1 MDADGGYDN
10 LSSISSSSDKQRKL
24 IVKIEMAKY
33 AKRQNDARRR
43 EEEEKAAFERKLAE
57 AEDLRKIQF
66 AEVEA
71 ALWERAKT
79 PSEQDKKSVVA
90 YPQENFPILP
100 TPQDHL
106 GCSNLPCPPLA
117 EPGLS
122 PQRLTPSVEPNDV
135 QLSNPRFHPPI
146 SVNPPDDHY
155 QPPPPENGF
164 GHHFQPLPQ
173 VNSFGAY
180 PQMTPAPNTFEPCP
194 SHSRRHN
201 VNYYEPR
208 SDIREQLLPKPDV
221 KKFDGDPLDYLAFRN
236 RFKAHIA
243 DWLPKDKK
251 LSYLLQHCNQ
261 KVA

>member
-90 YPQENFPILP
+90 YPPENFPILP

-106 GCSNLPCPPLA
+106 GRSNLPCPPLA

-135 QLSNPRFHPPI
+135 QLSNPRFYPPI
-146 SVNPPDDHY
+146 SVNPSDYHY

-173 VNSFGAY
+173 VNSFGA
-180 PQMTPAPNTFEPCP
+180 
-194 SHSRRHN
+194 
-201 VNYYEPR
+201 
-208 SDIREQLLPKPDV
+208 
-221 KKFDGDPLDYLAFRN
+221 
-236 RFKAHIA
+236 
-243 DWLPKDKK
+243 
-251 LSYLLQHCNQ
+251 
-261 KVA
+261 